1 MDKIEETENRLG
13 RSKGET
19 QEVISQLKRK
29 LIETEDKLGTLKQMK
44 ESLVNHR
51 VQTLEKEGRLDV
63 KVRQV
68 NFEKG
73 EFDQFKLESEKEI
86 RSGYQDL
93 N

>member
-1 MDKIEETENRLG
+1 MKQDF
-13 RSKGET
+13 
-19 QEVISQLKRK
+19 QLKRK

>member
-63 KVRQV
+63 KERQV